1 VSVPERLASF
11 ASDGLLL
18 SVRDE
23 GPLDGP
29 VVIALHGFPQTS
41 ASWAAVTPR
50 LVSAGYRV
58 LAPDQRGYSRGAQP
72 QRVADYAMG
81 ALTGDVL
88 ALADA
93 AGADRF
99 AVLGHD
105 WGAAVGWTLAGRHPD
120 RVASLAAVSVPH
132 PAALRRALAGPQ
144 LLRSWYMGLFQ
155 PPVLPER
162 LLRARG
168 GAFARRLLAGPG
180 LPSLDASLRLLT
192 DPRTATATLNWYRA
206 IRLRGQLSAGRTRV
220 PTLFVWSDRDTA
232 IGRRAAEGAADF
244 VRAPYRFE
252 VLRGASHW
260 IPEERPD
267 ELAALVI
274 AHLRAH
280 PVDEEPAAGA

>member
-1 VSVPERLASF
+1 MSTRLSAFS
-11 ASDGLLL
+11 SDGLTFA
-18 SVRDE
+18 VRDE

-29 VVIALHGFPQTS
+29 VVVALHGFPQTS
-41 ASWAAVTPR
+41 ACWAAVTPL
-50 LVSAGYRV
+50 LVAAGYRV

-72 QRVADYAMG
+72 QEVRAYAMT

-93 AGADRF
+93 ADAERF

-105 WGAAVGWTLAGRHPD
+105 WGAAVGWALAGRHPD
-120 RVASLAAVSVPH
+120 RVRSLTAVSVPH
-132 PAALRRALAGPQ
+132 PAAMRRARAGPQ

-155 PPVLPER
+155 LPVLPER

-168 GAFARRLLAGPG
+168 GAFARRLLGGTG
-180 LPSLDASLRLLT
+180 LPSLDASVRLLA
-192 DPRTATATLNWYRA
+192 DPRTATAMLGWYRA
-206 IRLRGQLSAGRTRV
+206 IRIPGQLGAGRTRV
-220 PTLFVWSDRDTA
+220 PALFVWSDGDAA

-260 IPEERPD
+260 IPEERPA
-267 ELAALVI
+267 ELAALVLE
-274 AHLRAH
+274 HLRAH
-280 PVDEEPAAGA
+280 PVQEDPAPGA